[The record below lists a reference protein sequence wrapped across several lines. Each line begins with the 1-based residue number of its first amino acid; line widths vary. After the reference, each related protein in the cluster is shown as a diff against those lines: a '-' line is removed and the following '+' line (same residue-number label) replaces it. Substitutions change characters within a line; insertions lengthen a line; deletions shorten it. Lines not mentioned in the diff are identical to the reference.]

1 MMILNFSSFRI
12 GIGVLFANRN
22 SAVRCSI
29 HTHTNNL
36 MESGI
41 SVNAQYSV
49 WILLVCLTWWLLWRM
64 WRQRISHQF
73 CFIFAIENEYQS
85 FKTVLNGDVV
95 RARNAYYYLQF
106 GKSTLST
113 TNQTKPNS
121 ELGIEN
127 LRVLSSYAPLIN
139 ISVIRM
145 EKFVK
150 FRLTRVA
157 LLVKIIL
164 MSFAIPWQS
173 EWMACSSW
181 FLICCFTRLWSC
193 K

>member
-1 MMILNFSSFRI
+1 
-12 GIGVLFANRN
+12 
-22 SAVRCSI
+22 
-29 HTHTNNL
+29 

-41 SVNAQYSV
+41 SVNAQYSI

-64 WRQRISHQF
+64 WRQRRSHQF

-106 GKSTLST
+106 RKSTLST
-113 TNQTKPNS
+113 RNQTKPNR

-157 LLVKIIL
+157 LLVKITL
-164 MSFAIPWQS
+164 MSYVICNSLTVQMDGMFK
-173 EWMACSSW
+173 
-181 FLICCFTRLWSC
+181 LIFDLLFHTFVKLQVDERIVRQHT